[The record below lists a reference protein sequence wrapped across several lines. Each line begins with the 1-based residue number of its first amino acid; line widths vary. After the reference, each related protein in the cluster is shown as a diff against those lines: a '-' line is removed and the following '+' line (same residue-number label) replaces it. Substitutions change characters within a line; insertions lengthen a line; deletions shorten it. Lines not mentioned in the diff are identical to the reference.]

1 MLPADKTPAKSAAEI
16 RKENAEKKLA
26 AQAAKKD
33 GSKVPHSVSKI
44 IRPRTG
50 EEPPA
55 QNKARKTSSLTVPS
69 RLTIGGKTLKNLG
82 LGFDLSKRQPDVP
95 EKETEPPRAS
105 GASIPAEGSHDPHPT
120 TQGTLDPFNPSFL
133 GKPMRVKSHSQLQP
147 EDSSGSRQSIGGK
160 YVAFSPSVSG
170 ADHSPRWPDVQRYA
184 RAMLK
189 AVPKEEKEAIPGIH
203 SFNADQVLA
212 GLSESMLRVEGLKK
226 AYARKCE
233 EVRRAKR
240 DASDAHN
247 VAQYSMIMHELK
259 TKSIIMQQ
267 ADNIKRLQKVLD
279 EAGTKIHNLKAEKD
293 NAEAELKKVND
304 SSKLLEVARKENTNL
319 LADNVR
325 LKEAAAKASD
335 NFKATLEAEQSR
347 LIEENEQDC
356 IARMQKASSLV
367 HPDAEY
373 TVWELAYKHADLA
386 IDAQETNQLAPEPYE
401 EWVQKQIEAMQERIE
416 RRLPLLSQEPPCRA
430 RNRISL
436 LSLKLLVIFFGLRA
450 VCFHC
455 IFYRTGVR
463 LTIEQSFKVC

>member
-233 EVRRAKR
+233 E
-240 DASDAHN
+240 
-247 VAQYSMIMHELK
+247 
-259 TKSIIMQQ
+259 

>member
-120 TQGTLDPFNPSFL
+120 TQ
-133 GKPMRVKSHSQLQP
+133 
-147 EDSSGSRQSIGGK
+147 
-160 YVAFSPSVSG
+160 
-170 ADHSPRWPDVQRYA
+170 DHSPRWPDVQRYA